1 MSSSSYSSGVK
12 RRNGQEWSRQIVDNK
27 RCAREGL
34 QDSRWIDNPAMN
46 CPSTSTPSPPVSEK
60 HHLAAYPDSPRDV
73 WGSSSGNSSHCD
85 RVICN
90 TRYAPSVDEVEE
102 ETVQPGSGRLAR
114 YSSRFEHH
122 QREQPEV
129 GDMWRGGQDYGSHP
143 GSSHRAPSNRFN
155 LSRYQLSEEEL
166 SHTREKEMPSG
177 EHHGDG
183 DGDVEVERDTLPESP
198 AAYDAD
204 WTSLLSPSGNVV
216 DPRKK
221 LLDFR
226 EHVAG
231 HGVIPNTWAGEQ
243 RLHEWSGFGNIE
255 DALRPLGLVMARAS
269 LVSNSTF

>member
-12 RRNGQEWSRQIVDNK
+12 RRNGQEWNRQMDVNK

-34 QDSRWIDNPAMN
+34 EDSRWVDSPAMN
-46 CPSTSTPSPPVSEK
+46 WPSTSTPAPPVSEM
-60 HHLAAYPDSPRDV
+60 HSVAYPHSPRDV
-73 WGSSSGNSSHCD
+73 WESSSGNSSHSD
-85 RVICN
+85 RVIGN
-90 TRYAPSVDEVEE
+90 TRFAPSVDEVEE
-102 ETVQPGSGRLAR
+102 EKVQPGSGRLAR
-114 YSSRFEHH
+114 YSRREHH
-122 QREQPEV
+122 REQPEV
-129 GDMWRGGQDYGSHP
+129 GDMWRGGQDYDCQP
-143 GSSHRAPSNRFN
+143 GSSHRAPPNRFN

-166 SHTREKEMPSG
+166 SRTREKEMPSG
-177 EHHGDG
+177 EHHD
-183 DGDVEVERDTLPESP
+183 DVEADRDALPESP

-226 EHVAG
+226 EHHAG

-243 RLHEWSGFGNIE
+243 RLHEWVGFGNIE